1 MNIDV
6 ISKQQMSAGFWWTWG
21 ISLAAITSLIAQL
34 LPLMMISAFVVLI
47 VFKLAESDNEVTR
60 FKWLLKA
67 AVAIAFFRFTLQI
80 LFGTPMGT
88 DVLITLPSAQLPDF
102 LAGLRIGGA
111 ITTLSVEYGLMQALR
126 LANLVIIIAGVATIS
141 NPRNLLQRIP
151 RNFAEFG
158 LLATMTLN
166 FVPQIA
172 HDAER
177 LNRANRWRGQNSS
190 KLRQLGRNLIPLTE
204 TALDRS
210 VNLGAA
216 LALRGYGTNPQ
227 KMQWRMYAILWSVG
241 LALGFGWFAADLDF
255 GLTPLVL
262 LIFQLVLTFL
272 MLKSTTFKFNPQ
284 FLKTFIPLVLLV
296 FWIIAN
302 YNLVLINSQTVSW
315 DLRQTINS
323 ILILGTFAALLRLTK
338 VGTDD

>member
-1 MNIDV
+1 
-6 ISKQQMSAGFWWTWG
+6 MSAGFWWTWG

-67 AVAIAFFRFTLQI
+67 AVAIAFFRLTLQI

-88 DVLITLPSAQLPDF
+88 DVLFTLPSAQLPDF

-227 KMQWRMYAILWSVG
+227 KTQWRMYAILWSVG

-255 GLTPLVL
+255 GLTPLAL
-262 LIFQLVLTFL
+262 LVFQLVLTFL

-284 FLKTFIPLVLLV
+284 FLKTFIPIGLLV

-338 VGTDD
+338 VGTND

>member
-1 MNIDV
+1 MNQSV
-6 ISKQQMSAGFWWTWG
+6 ISKQQLSAGFWWTWG

-34 LPLMMISAFVVLI
+34 LPLIMISAFVVMI
-47 VFKLAESDNEVTR
+47 VFKLAESDTEITR

-67 AVAIAFFRFTLQI
+67 ALAIAFFRLMLQI
-80 LFGTPMGT
+80 VFGTPMGT
-88 DVLITLPSAQLPDF
+88 DVLFSLPSAELPNF
-102 LAGLRIGGA
+102 LAGLRIGGE
-111 ITTLSVEYGLMQALR
+111 ITTLSLEYGLMQALR

-172 HDAER
+172 NDAER
-177 LNRANRWRGQNSS
+177 LNKANRWRGQNSS
-190 KLRQLGRNLIPLTE
+190 KFRQLGRNLIPLTE

-216 LALRGYGTNPQ
+216 LALRGYGTHSQ
-227 KMQWRMYAILWSVG
+227 KTEWRMYAILWSIG

-255 GLTPLVL
+255 GLITLALLV
-262 LIFQLVLTFL
+262 FQLVLTFL
-272 MLKSTTFKFNPQ
+272 MLKSITFKISPQ
-284 FLKTFIPLVLLV
+284 SLKTFIPLGLLT

-302 YNLVLINSQTVSW
+302 YNLVFINSQMVSW
-315 DLRQTINS
+315 NLGQTLNS
-323 ILILGTFAALLRLTK
+323 MLILGTYAALLPLIK
-338 VGTDD
+338 VGADD